1 MAEPYPNLWRRS
13 REEEYDITDYYILD
27 NSFKS
32 SFYQLDFNTFVDTH
46 TKEAAL
52 RVSPSLVSLISYS
65 GEKRIFW
72 ASGIVIECDNVNG
85 TFFSTILTSASLLR
99 LGASEN
105 SLPEK
110 FKVEVILPDGSLC
123 PGDIIAYDWHFNI
136 SAIKIQS
143 SAPLPTA
150 DLRCLDDTIQTIDT
164 SGHFPL
170 EETSLRLLP
179 RSNLFKL
186 FPGDD
191 FIALGRY
198 HSEPYELMVAP
209 GKFSINS
216 CRLDCKELLRCGIG
230 GPMIN
235 LYGEVVGINFYAE
248 DFTPFLPM
256 NVVSKWWEHVKGCR
270 EYDRPWLGMQ
280 VIRLFTAE
288 MDELEKIVRKFP
300 NISIGIVVE
309 EVTPESPA
317 AFAGIYPNDV
327 IVQFDGKDVQSC
339 LELFEVIWDKVGKRV
354 DLVVLRASNGA
365 RLDLSMV
372 VGGINTGQ
380 FNR

>member
-1 MAEPYPNLWRRS
+1 MSTTTYKPPAIVLRRQPLSSAVSHYPPPSAIVLRRQQLS
-13 REEEYDITDYYILD
+13 SAIDITDYYILD
-27 NSFKS
+27 NSLKS
-32 SFYQLDFNTFVDTH
+32 SFDQLDLNTFVDTH

-52 RVSPSLVSLISYS
+52 RVSPSLVSLISYY
-65 GEKRIFW
+65 GEKRIFL
-72 ASGIVIECDNVNG
+72 AFGIVIECDNVNG

-136 SAIKIQS
+136 SATKIQS

-150 DLRCLDDTIQTIDT
+150 NLRCLDDTIQTIDT

-198 HSEPYELMVAP
+198 HSEPYELMVAS
-209 GKFSINS
+209 GKF
-216 CRLDCKELLRCGIG
+216 R
-230 GPMIN
+230 
-235 LYGEVVGINFYAE
+235 
-248 DFTPFLPM
+248 
-256 NVVSKWWEHVKGCR
+256 
-270 EYDRPWLGMQ
+270 
-280 VIRLFTAE
+280 
-288 MDELEKIVRKFP
+288 
-300 NISIGIVVE
+300 
-309 EVTPESPA
+309 
-317 AFAGIYPNDV
+317 
-327 IVQFDGKDVQSC
+327 
-339 LELFEVIWDKVGKRV
+339 
-354 DLVVLRASNGA
+354 
-365 RLDLSMV
+365 
-372 VGGINTGQ
+372 
-380 FNR
+380 